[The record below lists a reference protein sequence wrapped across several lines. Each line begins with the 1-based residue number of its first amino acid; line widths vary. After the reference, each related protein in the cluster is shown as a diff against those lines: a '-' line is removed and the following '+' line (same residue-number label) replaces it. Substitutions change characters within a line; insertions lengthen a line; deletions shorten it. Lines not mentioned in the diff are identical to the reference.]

1 MNLITETPFWLP
13 TGLLL
18 IGAILFLSG
27 NARQQRRLMRGG
39 VAAAALGILL
49 ALLSWVLESPR
60 EKVTRLTRELVAAV
74 ADRDWPA
81 LGPLLDDRTRLEE
94 VVGRDRI
101 IALGKRYADNEALAW
116 KTIRITGLVVEPQPP
131 AMVASLR
138 VLSEHGGS
146 SPYPIQTQ
154 WRFRWVRSEK
164 TWVLDR
170 ADLHEV
176 QGLNVREI
184 VGRYFSQP

>member
-1 MNLITETPFWLP
+1 MNLINETPFWLP

-18 IGAILFLSG
+18 IGVILFLSG
-27 NARQQRRLMRGG
+27 NARQDRRLIRGG
-39 VAAAALGILL
+39 VAAAGLGIFL

-74 ADRDWPA
+74 ADRDWPS
-81 LGPLLDDRTRLEE
+81 LQPLLDDRTRLEE
-94 VVGRDRI
+94 IVGEQRI

-116 KTIRITGLVVEPQPP
+116 KTIRITGLVAEPQPP

-138 VLSEHGGS
+138 VLSEHGA

-154 WRFRWVRSEK
+154 WRFRWVRSGK

-170 ADLHEV
+170 ADLQEV